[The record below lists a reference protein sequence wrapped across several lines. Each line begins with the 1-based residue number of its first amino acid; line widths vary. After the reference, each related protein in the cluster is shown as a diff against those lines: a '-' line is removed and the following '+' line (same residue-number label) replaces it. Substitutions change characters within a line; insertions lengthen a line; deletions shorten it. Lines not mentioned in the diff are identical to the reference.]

1 MDNLVWKEKVLNSKV
16 GSKTKENDNKRER
29 RGFYIY
35 IYIYI
40 YINIGSRKKTTLSS
54 RQACFVISHS
64 SVIPLKLSVI

>member
-35 IYIYI
+35 IYIY
-40 YINIGSRKKTTLSS
+40 NI
-54 RQACFVISHS
+54 
-64 SVIPLKLSVI
+64 

>member
-16 GSKTKENDNKRER
+16 GSKTKENDTKRER

-40 YINIGSRKKTTLSS
+40 YI
-54 RQACFVISHS
+54 
-64 SVIPLKLSVI
+64 